1 MIEVKDIVFE
11 DYWYNEF
18 CDETEIY
25 FEAPKSYLHGEYPEA
40 DGCTFVLRYSGKE
53 WNTDNATVEISPF
66 NDYKDI
72 RSDYDWCPYPCSKE
86 FKQTLYDIYENHL
99 RGNTY
104 DYQQGREGTQ
114 KK

>member
-40 DGCTFVLRYSGKE
+40 DGCTFLLRYAGIE
-53 WNTDNATVEISPF
+53 WNIDVATIEISPF
-66 NDYKDI
+66 EDDEDT
-72 RSDYDWCPYPCSKE
+72 RSDYDWCPYPCVKE
-86 FKQTLYDIYENHL
+86 FKQALYDIFGN
-99 RGNTY
+99 RGKEY
-104 DYQQGREGTQ
+104 V
-114 KK
+114 